1 MQKIYKKYSFWNKK
15 EVSWINRPRNGVEIC
30 KNKKEEDQKKKQ
42 QPKKN

>member
-1 MQKIYKKYSFWNKK
+1 MQKIYKTYSFWNKK

-42 QPKKN
+42 LPKKN